1 MVKNTSSRRQDRA
14 PNRAEA
20 QRRPNRDSNETTQ
33 HECHAIPLNRQ
44 SQLKPL
50 ATQASSMRRRPSPI
64 PEGLESE
71 TAQSQVSYQ
80 ATLIERYLLVFTSP
94 DSLLIHNPRRAIP
107 RILPRHEHTVKRIDQ
122 SRLVPPSPFQS
133 EDLPKEIETAQSKRP
148 RYTRHRRSETIP
160 SISPAKS
167 TAERTSYPTRIV
179 PEGPQLIPERQHVDC
194 R

>member
-1 MVKNTSSRRQDRA
+1 
-14 PNRAEA
+14 
-20 QRRPNRDSNETTQ
+20 
-33 HECHAIPLNRQ
+33 
-44 SQLKPL
+44 
-50 ATQASSMRRRPSPI
+50 MRRRPSPI

-160 SISPAKS
+160 SISPANS
-167 TAERTSYPTRIV
+167 TAERTSYLTRIV
-179 PEGPQLIPERQHVDC
+179 PKGSSTDPRTSTCQSPLRRYESTRTRIELDRHPSAPEGLECDRSQTQFPTTIS
-194 R
+194 